1 MLYKRIL
8 LKLSGEFLAGKDS
21 GGINSKI
28 LKSIAKQLAYLSA
41 RKIETGIVVGGGNLV
56 RGEQI
61 AQVGLDRVAGDQMGM
76 LATAIN
82 GIALRDAL
90 EKEQIKVKLVSAV
103 PIGGMLEGHN
113 PRDANRFLSEG
124 EVVIFCGG
132 TGNPYFT
139 TDTASCL
146 RAIEI
151 KADIMLKGTKVDGI
165 YSSDPIKD
173 PSSKKFNRLTYKE
186 VIDMH
191 LKVMDFTAITLAR
204 DHQLPVRV
212 FNITQPEML
221 INVMQ
226 DSATGTLIIDK

>member
-21 GGINSKI
+21 GGINSEI
-28 LKSIAKQLAYLSA
+28 LKDIAKQLAYLSA
-41 RKIETGIVVGGGNLV
+41 QKIEIGIVVGGGNLV

-61 AQVGLDRVAGDQMGM
+61 AKVGLDRVAGDQMGM

-82 GIALRDAL
+82 GIAIRDSL
-90 EKEQIKVKLVSAV
+90 EKEQVKVKLVSAV
-103 PIGGMLEGHN
+103 PIGGMLEEHN
-113 PRDANRFLSEG
+113 PRDANRYLGEG
-124 EVVIFCGG
+124 EVVVFCGG

-165 YSSDPIKD
+165 YSNDPIKE
-173 PSSKKFNRLTYKE
+173 PNSKKFERLSYKD
-186 VIDMH
+186 VIDLH
-191 LKVMDFTAITLAR
+191 LNVMDLTAITLAR
-204 DHQLPVRV
+204 NHKLPLRV
-212 FNITQPEML
+212 FNISQKGML
-221 INVMQ
+221 ISVMQ
-226 DSATGTLIIDK
+226 DQTPGTLIDK